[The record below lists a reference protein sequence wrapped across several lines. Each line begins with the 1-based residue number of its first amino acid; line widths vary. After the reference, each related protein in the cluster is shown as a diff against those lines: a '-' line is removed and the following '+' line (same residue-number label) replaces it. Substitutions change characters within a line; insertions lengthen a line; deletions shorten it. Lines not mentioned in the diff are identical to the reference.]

1 MMKSKKVII
10 SRFQK
15 RYNTYLQLLLDIRGE
30 LGWSFRDSDKSEM
43 FTVPFILTLAAA
55 LECSL
60 NDHLIEHFD
69 DEFGDSS
76 KQLLPGLLSMNFKG
90 KLINIV
96 PTLTQYKYKLNTN
109 HKVYALLVEL
119 IKLRNSL
126 VHNKSDYD
134 EKEISIH
141 KDESGQVH
149 GLNYEELKSF
159 TKVEHDYS
167 FGVKADVGAIHD
179 AVEQFHELFLECY
192 RDKAF
197 TGNDLI
203 IPLVA
208 NDQIKLVFAD

>member
-1 MMKSKKVII
+1 M
-10 SRFQK
+10 
-15 RYNTYLQLLLDIRGE
+15 
-30 LGWSFRDSDKSEM
+30 
-43 FTVPFILTLAAA
+43 
-55 LECSL
+55 
-60 NDHLIEHFD
+60 
-69 DEFGDSS
+69 
-76 KQLLPGLLSMNFKG
+76 
-90 KLINIV
+90 
-96 PTLTQYKYKLNTN
+96 
-109 HKVYALLVEL
+109 
-119 IKLRNSL
+119 